1 MAQWCWARQGRS
13 LQFALILAV
22 RLCGLQRIASR
33 LQQKAI
39 MPSAACRTMALSAM
53 HHPASRCVHL
63 TYTELSPELVLSSAY
78 WHVSVLPSP
87 HAFFVAHSHLL
98 PWTLYRPPCVSRDL
112 NFLGQPCSAF
122 QYSRA
127 PSQNWQACKKDC
139 KLADRCFTYQCI

>member
-1 MAQWCWARQGRS
+1 MAQWSWARQGRS
-13 LQFALILAV
+13 LQFALIPAV

-53 HHPASRCVHL
+53 HHPASRCVYL
-63 TYTELSPELVLSSAY
+63 TCTELSPELVLSSAY

-87 HAFFVAHSHLL
+87 HAFFVLIATCYHGLCTDL
-98 PWTLYRPPCVSRDL
+98 PVWSRDL
-112 NFLGQPCSAF
+112 NFLSQPCSAF

-139 KLADRCFTYQCI
+139 KLAYRCFTYQYI